1 MKKMLAV
8 MVVFVLIL
16 GVAGSSYAL
25 NIGYV
30 DIKKV
35 FNQYEGT
42 KKAKAKLQGALE
54 KEQKNIEAKKDELL
68 KLKEDLEK
76 KASVL
81 DKDKVRAKQEEL
93 QSKYEKL
100 QKEAIEIEQKLRAQE
115 EELTSNIVGEIRT
128 IVKKIAEE
136 KKYDLV
142 FEQNMLLYGGEDIT
156 YIVLKKMNEQ

>member
-1 MKKMLAV
+1 MKKLL
-8 MVVFVLIL
+8 VVLFVTVFAL
-16 GVAGSSYAL
+16 GIVGSAFAL
-25 NIGYV
+25 NVGYV

-54 KEQKNIEAKKDELL
+54 KEQKNIESKKDELL
-68 KLKEDLEK
+68 KLKDDLEK

-115 EELTSNIVGEIRT
+115 EELTSNIVGEIRN

-136 KKYDLV
+136 KKFDLV

-156 YIVLKKMNEQ
+156 FTVLKKMNEQ